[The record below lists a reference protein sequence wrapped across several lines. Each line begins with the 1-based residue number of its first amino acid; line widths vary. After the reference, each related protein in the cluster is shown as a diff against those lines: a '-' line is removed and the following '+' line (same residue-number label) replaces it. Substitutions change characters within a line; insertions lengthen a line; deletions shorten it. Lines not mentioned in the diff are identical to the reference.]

1 MKNNRIKQVGGGEL
15 TGKPKMT
22 TFFPCK
28 HKEDTPR
35 IPGQHTIRRWKAV
48 AGEAAVAYA
57 EDVLERRGGELGG
70 DAFVPGPRLLQRH
83 AGRRRDD
90 VGPHRREPPRRAPQH
105 RGRAPRPPRRQR
117 RRHRFLF
124 SPPFS
129 ATLLA
134 SSLTLSQSQRR
145 EKMGVLRRQ
154 ANNAAADWIRMIWAA
169 VGRKRSLI
177 SVQAHC
183 G

>member
-1 MKNNRIKQVGGGEL
+1 MTKHIHEEQQNQISGGGEL

-70 DAFVPGPRLLQRH
+70 DALVPGPRLLQRH

-90 VGPHRREPPRRAPQH
+90 VGPHRREPPRRAGP
-105 RGRAPRPPRRQR
+105 G
-117 RRHRFLF
+117 
-124 SPPFS
+124 SS
-129 ATLLA
+129 AVITA
-134 SSLTLSQSQRR
+134 T
-145 EKMGVLRRQ
+145 
-154 ANNAAADWIRMIWAA
+154 AT
-169 VGRKRSLI
+169 
-177 SVQAHC
+177 
-183 G
+183 